1 MSGQITRRK
10 VLVAASIGA
19 VGLTGALTLR
29 GGRIGDDFLRASEQL
44 TLRTQR
50 ILLRRRPLAREF
62 SARDVSPVFPVNG
75 TGMPAGAAYHDL
87 VASGFSNWRLKVD
100 GLVKHP
106 VSLSLAQLA
115 LLESRTQTTMHCCD
129 EGWNAIATWT
139 GVPLSRVLALAE
151 PLTRAAYVVFHCLDK
166 KEEDSQH
173 YYESIDLFDAYH
185 PQTILAYRM
194 NGRPLPIQYGAPL
207 RLRIETQ
214 IGYKNAKYIERIQ
227 LVDRLDAFG
236 KGRGGWWEDFDN
248 AVWYAGQ

>member
-1 MSGQITRRK
+1 MSGRITRRT
-10 VLVAASIGA
+10 LFAAAAIGA
-19 VGLTGALTLR
+19 VGLTGALALRR
-29 GGRIGDDFLRASEQL
+29 GGIAGRLLGASEQL

-62 SARDVSPVFPVNG
+62 SASEVSPVFPVNG
-75 TGMPAGAAYHDL
+75 TRQPAGKAYQAL
-87 VASGFSNWRLKVD
+87 AASGFHNWRLQVD

-106 VSLSLAQLA
+106 LALNLEQLA

-129 EGWNAIATWT
+129 EGWSAIATWT
-139 GVPLSRVLALAE
+139 GVPLSRLLALAE
-151 PLTRAAYVVFHCLDK
+151 PLPRAAYAVFHCLDK
-166 KEEDSQH
+166 KEENAQY

-194 NGRPLPIQYGAPL
+194 NGQPLPIRYGAPL
-207 RLRIETQ
+207 RLRVETQ

-227 LVDRLDAFG
+227 LIDRLDSLG
-236 KGRGGWWEDFDN
+236 NGRGGWWEDFDN